1 MRALRWI
8 IGLGLLAVLAAAA
21 AFVLVV
27 IVSGR
32 SPGDTVRS
40 LIAQITL
47 AGRADELETPYG
59 SDDRPRR
66 FEVAFGD
73 TPTSI
78 GQGLQALG
86 VIGDAGLFVDYARA
100 EGLDT
105 QFQAGIYFVRQ
116 THPLTQIARQLTDAR
131 GSHIPFRMLAGLRL
145 EEVADLID
153 STPAFNFAGGDLI
166 AAALAPSAEVAAR
179 LSLPAGAGLEGF
191 FGEGMYQ
198 FPPDVT
204 VTEVRDALVEGFLS
218 AQDAQ
223 LRADLSAQGLS
234 LFDVVT
240 LASIVQREA
249 VQQSEM
255 PLIAGVYRN
264 RLDIGM
270 KLDADPTVQYA
281 LGNSRGS
288 WWPPISAVDYN
299 SVVSPYNTYL
309 VAGLPPG
316 PINSPGLPAL
326 RAVVYP
332 QASDY
337 YYFRADCRDDGFHD
351 FARTYEEHLANGC

>member
-1 MRALRWI
+1 MRAIRWI
-8 IGLGLLAVLAAAA
+8 IGLGVLAVFAAAA
-21 AFVLVV
+21 AFALVV
-27 IVSGR
+27 IASGR

-40 LIAQITL
+40 LIAQIAL
-47 AGRADELETPYG
+47 AGRADELETPFG

-86 VIGDAGLFVDYARA
+86 VIGDAELFVDYARA

-116 THPLTQIARQLTDAR
+116 THPLTQIAGQLTDAR
-131 GSHIPFRMLAGLRL
+131 GSHIPFRMLAGWRL
-145 EEVADLID
+145 EEVAQAID
-153 STPAFNFAGGDLI
+153 NTPAFNFAGGDFL
-166 AAALAPSAEVAAR
+166 AAASAPSAELAAR
-179 LSLPAGAGLEGF
+179 FGLPPGAGLEGF
-191 FGEGMYQ
+191 LGEGTYQ

-204 VTEVRDALVEGFLS
+204 VAEVRDALAEGFLS
-218 AQDAQ
+218 ALDA
-223 LRADLSAQGLS
+223 LILADLGAQGFS
-234 LFDVVT
+234 LYEAVT

-288 WWPPISAVDYN
+288 WWPRITAADYN
-299 SVVSPYNTYL
+299 AVVSSYNTYL
-309 VAGLPPG
+309 IGGLPPG
-316 PINSPGLPAL
+316 PINSPGLLAL

-332 QASDY
+332 QASEY

-351 FARTYEEHLANGC
+351 FAPTYEEHLANGC

>member
-8 IGLGLLAVLAAAA
+8 VGLALLAILAAAA

-27 IVSGR
+27 IASGR

-40 LIAQITL
+40 LLAQIAL
-47 AGRADELETPYG
+47 AGRTDELETPFG
-59 SDDRPRR
+59 SDDRPLR
-66 FEVAFGD
+66 FEIAFGD

-78 GQGLQALG
+78 GAGLQALG
-86 VIGDAGLFVDYARA
+86 VIGDAELFVDYARA

-105 QFQAGIYFVRQ
+105 QFQAGVYFVRQ

-131 GSHIPFRMLAGLRL
+131 GSHIPFRMLAGWRL
-145 EEVADLID
+145 EEVAEAVEN
-153 STPAFNFAGGDLI
+153 TAAFNFGGGDFL
-166 AAALAPSAEVAAR
+166 AAAAAPSTDLATR
-179 LSLPAGAGLEGF
+179 LGLPTGAGLEGF
-191 FGEGMYQ
+191 LGEGRYQ

-218 AQDAQ
+218 AIDAQ
-223 LRADLSAQGLS
+223 TLGDLDVQGLS
-234 LFDVVT
+234 LYDAVT

-264 RLDIGM
+264 RLDISM

-281 LGNSRGS
+281 LGNSRGD
-288 WWPPISAVDYN
+288 WWPRITAADYN
-299 SVVSPYNTYL
+299 AVASPYNTYL

-316 PINSPGLPAL
+316 PINSPGLLAL

-332 QASDY
+332 QESDY

-351 FARTYEEHLANGC
+351 FGRTYEEHLANGC